1 MIQRHWVTVA
11 AVNGMIAVI
20 AGAFGAHYLRTRLRP
35 ELLNAYEV
43 GVRYEMYHALALL
56 AVAWLASRRPGRLIN
71 ASGVCMTIGIVLF
84 TGSLYA
90 LALTGV
96 TKLGLIT
103 PFGGLLLIVGWLLM
117 AVAGTK
123 SAPIDAQA
131 AAV

>member
-1 MIQRHWVTVA
+1 
-11 AVNGMIAVI
+11 MIAVI
-20 AGAFGAHYLRTRLRP
+20 AGAFGAHYLQTHLAP
-35 ELLNAYEV
+35 KLLHAFEV
-43 GVRYEMYHALALL
+43 GVRYQMYHALALL

-103 PFGGLLLIVGWLLM
+103 PFGGLLLIVGWLLL
-117 AVAGTK
+117 AVAGAK
-123 SAPIDAQA
+123 SAPADGQA
-131 AAV
+131 VTV